1 MKSKSSSKKS
11 ILAVFL
17 ICFVVFIGYNS
28 YKKYMSIDASH
39 NETKET
45 NMQDK
50 DTNMQDEDIVKEYGN
65 LYGYVKE
72 VNGETVSVDKLI
84 IIKKGK
90 GDTSKPAEKVEKFK
104 ITKDTDI
111 ILRDTYN
118 SGKESKDSKGTI
130 NDIKTEGTVIVWG
143 ESKEDVIMAK
153 KVVVFRH
160 N

>member
-1 MKSKSSSKKS
+1 MKSKSGSKKS

-17 ICFVVFIGYNS
+17 ICLMVLIGYNS
-28 YKKYMSIDASH
+28 YKKHMLIDTSS

-50 DTNMQDEDIVKEYGN
+50 DIAKEYGD

-72 VNGETVSVDKLI
+72 INGETVSVDKLTV
-84 IIKKGK
+84 IKNGN
-90 GDTSKPAEKVEKFK
+90 GSISKPAQKVEKFK
-104 ITKDTDI
+104 TTKDTDI
-111 ILRDTYN
+111 ILTNTYN
-118 SGKESKDSKGTI
+118 NGKESKGSKGTI
-130 NDIKTEGTVIVWG
+130 NDIKPERMVIVWG
-143 ESKEDVIMAK
+143 ESKEDVIIAK